1 MTEKEKDRIIEY
13 LNERVLPNI
22 HSVSRLMAA
31 GARTHDDNYEIASA
45 IDAFGDIIFSYV
57 YSEMDC
63 FLNVDIGVNP
73 DKEDEK

>member
-31 GARTHDDNYEIASA
+31 GARVHDDNYEIASA
-45 IDAFGDIIFSYV
+45 IDAFGNIIFSYV

-63 FLNVDIGVNP
+63 FLNVDIGVKQ

>member
-22 HSVSRLMAA
+22 HSVSRLMAV

-57 YSEMDC
+57 YNEMDC
-63 FLNVDIGVNP
+63 FLNVDIGVKP